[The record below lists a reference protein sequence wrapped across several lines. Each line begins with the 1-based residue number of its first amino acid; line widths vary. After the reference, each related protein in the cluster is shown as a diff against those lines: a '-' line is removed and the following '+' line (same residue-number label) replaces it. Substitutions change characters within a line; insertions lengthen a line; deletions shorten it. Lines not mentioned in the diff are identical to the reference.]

1 MPKKKPYDLNISFF
15 NETDLGRLSVS
26 MRKGSNSKKEEGVVM
41 QIMLSSLNNLHTPSD
56 IMSWL
61 DSGHGLTSSIFKEIT
76 KGQLY
81 DSFIK

>member
-1 MPKKKPYDLNISFF
+1 
-15 NETDLGRLSVS
+15 
-26 MRKGSNSKKEEGVVM
+26 
-41 QIMLSSLNNLHTPSD
+41 LHTPSD